1 MLYQI
6 YILYLLD
13 SYMHI
18 FALTLIY
25 QYDHH
30 VETHDGMELMCDTH
44 ESVTGKLFANGALH
58 SHWMGDVH
66 MSWGCMRIPEQV
78 GRGQRPG
85 AILDV
90 CKYILQYLST
100 SDHCTCP
107 LFAHSVASTAPYTA
121 PVPYPST
128 TYEPINQ
135 SINQSINRFDKD
147 GLKDFVSVIT
157 LSSDD
162 STRISFVY
170 ITTII
175 RSIE

>member
-135 SINQSINRFDKD
+135 SINQSIVLTK
-147 GLKDFVSVIT
+147 T
-157 LSSDD
+157 A
-162 STRISFVY
+162 
-170 ITTII
+170 
-175 RSIE
+175 